1 LCRAVRAG
9 GGGRGWIPRGAGRCC
24 AHEDAP
30 ARDRAVPRAGLVRG
44 GRRLD
49 KYGNKVLR
57 CYLQHGLPAVAVNPK
72 QSSVEGVPS
81 YPSLREVPAT
91 VRAASVVAP
100 PAAALRIVEDAQAR
114 GIAHL
119 WFQPGAEDAAA
130 TAAAARAGI
139 AVIAGEPCLLV
150 ALGFRDA

>member
-1 LCRAVRAG
+1 VVAAAGFRA
-9 GGGRGWIPRGAGRCC
+9 
-24 AHEDAP
+24 AP
-30 ARDRAVPRAGLVRG
+30 ADAARMKTHPPAIAQFLAQGSFAVVGASPDR
-44 GRRLD
+44 D